1 MRFKYITQ
9 LKKLVG
15 KDLEFQTQINGLMKL
30 EEDQL
35 KAKRVF
41 SLYNRPN
48 KKVSEFELRE
58 AFSFIENQT
67 KTLKFESDNL
77 EDIVDQFV
85 FYEEKYRLE
94 KDALLLEYKSLMSK
108 IKGTFFM
115 SNEDRNELRERF
127 LLLNQKC
134 FEMRN
139 LCLFNLATFSLFIYN
154 YESDAVMISDIEKYL
169 NSKNIHLKKVP
180 TYENTIHYELE
191 YDLFGF
197 FFGK

>member
-1 MRFKYITQ
+1 MRFKYIAQ

-15 KDLEFQTQINGLMKL
+15 KDLEFQTHINGLMKL

-48 KKVSEFELRE
+48 KKVSELELKE
-58 AFSFIENQT
+58 AFSFIEKQS
-67 KTLKFESDNL
+67 KTLKFERNNL
-77 EDIVDQFV
+77 EDIVEQFV
-85 FYEEKYRLE
+85 LNEEKYRLE
-94 KDALLLEYKSLMSK
+94 KDVLLLEYKSLMSR
-108 IKGTFFM
+108 IKGAFFI
-115 SNEDRNELRERF
+115 SNEDRNELRTSF

-134 FEMRN
+134 IDMRN
-139 LCLFNLATFSLFIYN
+139 LCLFNLASFSLFIQKF
-154 YESDAVMISDIEKYL
+154 ESDTVMISDIEKYL
-169 NSKNIHLKKVP
+169 NSKSIHLKKVP
-180 TYENTIHYELE
+180 TYENTVHYELE